1 MGQGPKLGNPAYR
14 LDVSLVVFG
23 GNKDL
28 LLLKVIRKENL
39 WEMRIVPLEVCVGGG
54 HREVMTS

>member
-54 HREVMTS
+54 H